1 MSHMQSVLG
10 GQTLG
15 MIVITAPDFPVWTG
29 SQHLRD
35 QDPFYH
41 ENIYSQEKAHIVG
54 LFIPR
59 FAGIVAWPGFGL

>member
-15 MIVITAPDFPVWTG
+15 MIVIAAPDFPVWTG

-41 ENIYSQEKAHIVG
+41 QRTLKKNPTHGRATVQLREQIFTS
-54 LFIPR
+54 
-59 FAGIVAWPGFGL
+59 